1 MPAPWR
7 IMPPSTTR
15 TWPVMYRAR
24 SEDRKTTASA
34 TSSGSPTRPS
44 GVRSAVRTSGP
55 PRSQGGTQAQEDLG
69 VEALRATI
77 RVNVSMG
84 LVLVSLVAEL
94 IFIVLVGYG
103 LYRVLDLVR

>member
-1 MPAPWR
+1 
-7 IMPPSTTR
+7 
-15 TWPVMYRAR
+15 
-24 SEDRKTTASA
+24 
-34 TSSGSPTRPS
+34 
-44 GVRSAVRTSGP
+44 
-55 PRSQGGTQAQEDLG
+55 